1 MKSFFA
7 GPLPDNARN
16 LMRRL
21 GYGEQRTYAGQ
32 VSYNRLI
39 SNSPFP
45 KFHAY
50 VDEKDGGIQ
59 INLHFDQTGAGGDFG
74 REHRGEYEGPLVE
87 REMARI
93 GAAINAFA
101 NQANAGKEDN
111 GPGYASAPAKKGGFW
126 GGLFG

>member
-1 MKSFFA
+1 MKSSFA
-7 GPLPDNARN
+7 GPLPENARN

-21 GYGEQRTYAGQ
+21 GYGEQRKYDGQ

-39 SNSPFP
+39 SNNPFP

-50 VDEKDGGIQ
+50 VEEKDGGIQ
-59 INLHFDQTGAGGDFG
+59 INLHLDQTGAGGDFG

-87 REMARI
+87 REMARM
-93 GAAINAFA
+93 ATAIVSLK

-111 GPGYASAPAKKGGFW
+111 GPSSASTKKSGFW
-126 GGLFG
+126 GSLFG